1 MYAIF
6 WLIYTVLSIYSW
18 FLIAYVILSWLTA
31 FGVINSYQP
40 FVQSVSHFLQS
51 VIEPL
56 AAPIRRTI
64 HRLIPNLGGIDL
76 SVLVLWLLVKF
87 VEIFIRTSV
96 QPIFLGP

>member
-31 FGVINSYQP
+31 FGVINSHQP
-40 FVQSVSHFLQS
+40 FVQSISHFLHS

-56 AAPIRRTI
+56 AAPIRRI
-64 HRLIPNLGGIDL
+64 VHRYIPSLGGIDL
-76 SVLVLWLLVKF
+76 SILILWVLVKF
-87 VEIFIRTSV
+87 VEIFIRTSI
-96 QPIFLGP
+96 QPLFFG